1 MEINEIIKKLNT
13 ITLTKISLIISLLT
27 EFFLL
32 FLSSIFEG
40 KIKYIGYV
48 FFTINII
55 LTIFSDKDLIMVSFK
70 NQRKIILLKNS
81 YIFLLGF
88 IIIYFPILFYNSYFN
103 FKNSY
108 TYFLFILSIFVTIIF
123 HLLLIMMLNNFVNK
137 KESEDKNLVNDDL
150 IEEEIKRA
158 MIDE

>member
-1 MEINEIIKKLNT
+1 MEINQILKKLNT

-27 EFFLL
+27 EFSLL
-32 FLSSIFEG
+32 FLSTIFEG

-48 FFTINII
+48 FFIINII
-55 LTIFSDKDLIMVSFK
+55 LTLLCDNDLFFVSFK
-70 NQRKIILLKNS
+70 NQKKIILLKNM
-81 YIFLLGF
+81 YILLF
-88 IIIYFPILFYNSYFN
+88 IFILFYFPILFYNSFIN

-108 TYFLFILSIFVTIIF
+108 TYFMFIISVIITLIF
-123 HLLLIMMLNNFVNK
+123 HFLLIMMLSNFIKN
-137 KESEDKNLVNDDL
+137 EGEDKNQSNDEL

>member
-1 MEINEIIKKLNT
+1 MEINQILKKLNA

-27 EFFLL
+27 IFSLL

-40 KIKYIGYV
+40 KIKYIGYL
-48 FFTINII
+48 FFMINIV
-55 LTIFSDKDLIMVSFK
+55 LTLFCDKDLFFVSFK
-70 NQRKIILLKNS
+70 NQKKLILLKNI
-81 YIFLLGF
+81 YILLF
-88 IIIYFPILFYNSYFN
+88 IFILFYFPILFYNNYVN

-108 TYFLFILSIFVTIIF
+108 TYFMFIISVIITLIF
-123 HLLLIMMLNNFVNK
+123 HFLLIMILTNFIKN
-137 KESEDKNLVNDDL
+137 EGDGKNLSNEEL

>member
-1 MEINEIIKKLNT
+1 MEINQILKKLNT

-27 EFFLL
+27 EFSLL
-32 FLSSIFEG
+32 FLSTIFEG

-48 FFTINII
+48 FFIINII
-55 LTIFSDKDLIMVSFK
+55 LTLFCDKDLFFVSFK
-70 NQRKIILLKNS
+70 NQKKIILLKNI
-81 YIFLLGF
+81 YILLF
-88 IIIYFPILFYNSYFN
+88 IFILFYFPILFYNSYIN

-108 TYFLFILSIFVTIIF
+108 TYFMFIISVIITLIF
-123 HLLLIMMLNNFVNK
+123 HFLLIMMLSNFIKN
-137 KESEDKNLVNDDL
+137 EGEDKNQSNDEL

>member
-1 MEINEIIKKLNT
+1 MEINQILKKLNT

-27 EFFLL
+27 EFSLL
-32 FLSSIFEG
+32 FLSTIFEG

-48 FFTINII
+48 FFIINII
-55 LTIFSDKDLIMVSFK
+55 LTLFCDKDLFFVSFK
-70 NQRKIILLKNS
+70 NQKKIILLKNM
-81 YIFLLGF
+81 YILLF
-88 IIIYFPILFYNSYFN
+88 IFILFYFPILFYNSFIN

-108 TYFLFILSIFVTIIF
+108 TYFMFIISVIITLIF
-123 HLLLIMMLNNFVNK
+123 HFLLIMMLSNFIKN
-137 KESEDKNLVNDDL
+137 EGEDKNQSNDEL